1 MKKALILIGLL
12 MLIFLMKPTSAQLGY
27 NFGASNGT
35 DTLTPPAFFGLTIIP
50 TVDINLTSVL
60 NRTSADTLRI
70 IDQNN
75 ATILSSATIVGGNFT
90 AGIRLNRGQIYRI
103 ELNITCSTCSLITNY
118 AHRLPLEING
128 IRIVNTSENAYNT
141 STANL
146 INPTAITYSI
156 IQNESETN
164 LINPS
169 NLASI
174 ITSNITFS
182 ANHSSFL
189 GYNITNATLYLY
201 NRSGGIYRT
210 NSTTFTVSSFQ
221 TSAFN
226 MAGLNLG
233 TYEWN
238 VLGCSN
244 NSLGSVACRFATFN
258 RSVTIGSFI
267 EEFEQNITEG
277 QSTGINLNITIDGVN
292 QNILSLLTWNNTVSV
307 PSKFII
313 NATRVRFTSNFI
325 VPAGVGNATGRSV
338 SHSWRFYLPDG
349 SLNET
354 TTSQTQNVFSLGFD
368 NCTSFTKRLLNFT
381 LYDEDALTIIAS
393 GSAGNGSIEVD
404 LTATSLANTTQ
415 EINFSRTYSPSNNA
429 QICVSE
435 LASGFKIDAQVRY
448 TANNYVIEFYNLQ
461 NASLSSSSFPQNI
474 SLFPLLSSRSKEFLV
489 TFKDSTFAPVNDA
502 LVTVTRKYVGE
513 GIFRTVEA
521 PLTNNDGQALTHLVL
536 GDIIYTVIVS
546 KNGRILGTFNNL
558 VPFCTNV
565 ATGDCT
571 INLNAFST
579 GTPPSDFRTN
589 RNLTYT
595 FEFDKSA
602 RTITSI
608 FSTTD

>member
-474 SLFPLLSSRSKEFLV
+474 SLFPLLSSRSQEFLV